1 MVASDN
7 PSIQLPLTPLPIS
20 TLTSMASTNDL
31 VQQCFDIIK
40 REDERILRQ
49 GNGIPAVTFA
59 KDVKMQLCQYDCA
72 ELLSSTPISV
82 LLIKSCYVAAF
93 STTIQSISLKDAK
106 PTKGFEYLSYEL
118 RSRCIA
124 FELITRQDR

>member
-7 PSIQLPLTPLPIS
+7 PCIQLPLTPLSIS
-20 TLTSMASTNDL
+20 TLTNMASTNEL
-31 VQQCFDIIK
+31 VQQCFDIMK
-40 REDERILRQ
+40 REDERLLRQ

-59 KDVKMQLCQYDCA
+59 KDVKMQLFQYDCA
-72 ELLSSTPISV
+72 ELLSATPISV

-93 STTIQSISLKDAK
+93 STAIQSISLKDAK
-106 PTKGFEYLSYEL
+106 PTKGFKHLSYEL

-124 FELITRQDR
+124 FALITRQER